1 VWHPF
6 TIIEGWLNNHSQP
19 LSCVVDHQFGQG
31 QSRHL
36 KFERTKLKEKNLGK
50 QNLEKKKKKKEKKF
64 RINFLICFRIFFLEK
79 TLTLEGSSP
88 TKALGSSAPAFG
100 GKGDNWSPYQTF
112 RDCCNYHRQVR
123 YDGYDDH
130 VSLI

>member
-50 QNLEKKKKKKEKKF
+50 QNLEKKKKKKREKVQDKF
-64 RINFLICFRIFFLEK
+64 FNFF
-79 TLTLEGSSP
+79 
-88 TKALGSSAPAFG
+88 
-100 GKGDNWSPYQTF
+100 
-112 RDCCNYHRQVR
+112 
-123 YDGYDDH
+123 
-130 VSLI
+130 